1 MPRAPS
7 LEKPEV
13 KKIPKRPGE
22 KEKEKKKEEEKEKES
37 EKEAEK
43 SPSRAPIELRS
54 RSLPGGRGKVNPGAK
69 RFLTK
74 AVLEAAN
81 DVGLR
86 AKKKRPPEKKEKSS
100 SPKPRERSR

>member
-1 MPRAPS
+1 M
-7 LEKPEV
+7 KPEV
-13 KKIPKRPGE
+13 KKIPKRRR
-22 KEKEKKKEEEKEKES
+22 KKKRKKKGVKEGGTNRT
-37 EKEAEK
+37 
-43 SPSRAPIELRS
+43 SPARKLEDSRAVS
-54 RSLPGGRGKVNPGAK
+54 AQASKGRGKVTPGAK
-69 RFLTK
+69 RVLTK